1 MSQLAKVYTR
11 AGVGMEAPVVT
22 IEAHISGGLPSFAI
36 VGLPEGAVRESKD
49 RVRSAIMNSN
59 FKFPQGRITVSLAP
73 ANLPKT
79 GGRYDLPIAIGL
91 LIASK
96 QIKPQI
102 IIEEF
107 EFYGE
112 LGLDGAI
119 RSTDGLLPAII
130 AASKDNHN
138 VVLPKDDINQ
148 CALVD
153 GIKAYPASSL
163 LEVCGLLL
171 AQDSVTKPSFEL
183 DNTITYDKDLSQVKG
198 QHHAKR
204 ALEIAASG
212 GHNLLNTRLT
222 TKRQSFENLMTRIRY
237 KRTKSMGH
245 NILLIGT
252 PGSGKTMLA
261 QRMPSIMPP
270 LIIDKALERASI
282 YSVANKPLEL
292 SEMFVRPFRSP
303 HHSSSAVALVGGGST
318 PKPGEISL
326 AHEGVLFL
334 DELPEFPRQ
343 VLEVLR
349 QPLEN
354 GEVHLSRAQQQ
365 TTFPSSF
372 QLVGA
377 MNPCPCGYYGDGTT
391 KCHCTEDQINK
402 YQSKISGPLLDRID
416 MILEV
421 PPLPKDVL
429 LNSDEQ
435 VETSE
440 TVRNRVL
447 QAYKIQTSRQNKLND
462 KLETDELEK
471 FVELDKDNK
480 NLLDSVIEKL
490 NLSAR
495 GYHRILKVARTIA
508 DLAQSE
514 KVKSEHLIEAISYRR
529 SKNI

>member
-22 IEAHISGGLPSFAI
+22 IETHISGGLPSFAI

-163 LEVCGLLL
+163 LAVCGLLL
-171 AQDSVTKPSFEL
+171 AQDSVTKPSFKL

-212 GHNLLNTRLT
+212 GHNL
-222 TKRQSFENLMTRIRY
+222 
-237 KRTKSMGH
+237 
-245 NILLIGT
+245 LLIGT

-471 FVELDKDNK
+471 FVELDEDNK

-514 KVKSEHLIEAISYRR
+514 KVESEHLIEAISYRR

>member
-96 QIKPQI
+96 QIQPQI

-163 LEVCGLLL
+163 LAVCGLLL
-171 AQDSVTKPSFEL
+171 AQDSVTKPSFKL

-212 GHNLLNTRLT
+212 GHNL
-222 TKRQSFENLMTRIRY
+222 
-237 KRTKSMGH
+237 
-245 NILLIGT
+245 LLIGT

-471 FVELDKDNK
+471 FVELDEDNK

-514 KVKSEHLIEAISYRR
+514 KVESEHLIEAISYRR

>member
-1 MSQLAKVYTR
+1 
-11 AGVGMEAPVVT
+11 
-22 IEAHISGGLPSFAI
+22 
-36 VGLPEGAVRESKD
+36 
-49 RVRSAIMNSN
+49 
-59 FKFPQGRITVSLAP
+59 
-73 ANLPKT
+73 
-79 GGRYDLPIAIGL
+79 
-91 LIASK
+91 
-96 QIKPQI
+96 
-102 IIEEF
+102 
-107 EFYGE
+107 
-112 LGLDGAI
+112 
-119 RSTDGLLPAII
+119 
-130 AASKDNHN
+130 
-138 VVLPKDDINQ
+138 
-148 CALVD
+148 
-153 GIKAYPASSL
+153 
-163 LEVCGLLL
+163 
-171 AQDSVTKPSFEL
+171 
-183 DNTITYDKDLSQVKG
+183 
-198 QHHAKR
+198 
-204 ALEIAASG
+204 
-212 GHNLLNTRLT
+212 
-222 TKRQSFENLMTRIRY
+222 MTRIRCKRKILMGHNILLMCPIKSLNHKYLTTNFSIKY
-237 KRTKSMGH
+237 KTKSMGH

-471 FVELDKDNK
+471 FVELDEDNK

-514 KVKSEHLIEAISYRR
+514 KVESEHLIEAISYRR